1 MSVVFCKSSQ
11 EKVANFVTQN
21 IWGYELIS
29 PEATGGKL
37 SCNRLIIPSGEC
49 FPIHT
54 HQEAHLLVCLEGK
67 GFIEYFESGESKRFN
82 LGKGDVF
89 YIPSE
94 VLHASGSDEG
104 VELLVVDVP
113 GISLNAANR
122 MQVPATHSQSA
133 C

>member
-1 MSVVFCKSSQ
+1 MSVFFYKSSQ
-11 EKVANFVTQN
+11 EKVAKFVTEN

-37 SCNRLIIPSGEC
+37 SCNRLIIPSGES

-54 HQEAHLLVCLEGK
+54 HQEAHLLVCLSGK
-67 GFIEYFESGESKRFN
+67 GFIEYFESEQSKKFN
-82 LGKGDVF
+82 LVKGDVF

-113 GISLNAANR
+113 GIALDNSNR
-122 MQVPATHSQSA
+122 MQVRTTHSGSA

>member
-11 EKVANFVTQN
+11 EKLANFVTKN

-29 PEATGGKL
+29 PDATGGKL

-54 HQEAHLLVCLEGK
+54 HQEAHLLVCLSGK
-67 GFIEYFESGESKRFN
+67 GFIEYFESEESTKFY
-82 LGKGDVF
+82 LVKGDVF
-89 YIPSE
+89 YIPSQ

-113 GISLNAANR
+113 GISLNSSNR
-122 MQVPATHSQSA
+122 MQVCTTGSEPA